1 MAALAVKNCVSVLHG
16 EPPVT
21 PVPEMVIAAAERS

>member
-1 MAALAVKNCVSVLHG
+1 VQNCLSVLSG

-21 PVPEMVIAAAERS
+21 PVPEMVIAAAERA